1 MASTNVFPQLGD
13 IGDSFDSFSRPTV
26 RDSMNYYIY
35 EGESPLFYIPMEGGA
50 LDLIGQ
56 SVESISF
63 SIYNDGKKIA
73 LKEGMIFEGQN
84 ENQIISTFLFSL
96 DGDEKKIHYKI
107 ISYNSIDIEN
117 IILFKKDSENINHLA
132 RPMIP
137 QSGTVPKPVVIS
149 REDWGADPPDG
160 QYSNHPYYDK
170 LTLHHAACCS
180 AENIEEGLEQVK
192 WIQYFHQN
200 GRGWMD
206 IGYHFLVDRAGNIYQ
221 GRPET
226 VLGAHVG
233 GANTGNIG
241 VCLLGCYHPP
251 EDNCYQTM
259 TDESR
264 DALVKLYGWI
274 SDTYGQDPGALL
286 GHRDYFGTTA
296 CPGNNVWNEI
306 MIMRFEIND
315 YIESTLGPSISFQG
329 SPYPN
334 PFSDLVSL
342 RFHTTENSNI
352 QVDIFDLLGRNIS
365 SISGY
370 GSDEVIVQWNGKN
383 NKGKLLSSGIYL
395 AKPVGVETKNPLK
408 LIYLRGE

>member
-1 MASTNVFPQLGD
+1 
-13 IGDSFDSFSRPTV
+13 
-26 RDSMNYYIY
+26 
-35 EGESPLFYIPMEGGA
+35 
-50 LDLIGQ
+50 
-56 SVESISF
+56 
-63 SIYNDGKKIA
+63 
-73 LKEGMIFEGQN
+73 
-84 ENQIISTFLFSL
+84 
-96 DGDEKKIHYKI
+96 
-107 ISYNSIDIEN
+107 
-117 IILFKKDSENINHLA
+117 
-132 RPMIP
+132 
-137 QSGTVPKPVVIS
+137 
-149 REDWGADPPDG
+149 
-160 QYSNHPYYDK
+160 
-170 LTLHHAACCS
+170 
-180 AENIEEGLEQVK
+180 
-192 WIQYFHQN
+192 
-200 GRGWMD
+200 
-206 IGYHFLVDRAGNIYQ
+206 
-221 GRPET
+221 
-226 VLGAHVG
+226 
-233 GANTGNIG
+233 
-241 VCLLGCYHPP
+241 
-251 EDNCYQTM
+251 M

>member
-26 RDSMNYYIY
+26 RDSINYYIY

-306 MIMRFEIND
+306 TYYYSR
-315 YIESTLGPSISFQG
+315 
-329 SPYPN
+329 
-334 PFSDLVSL
+334 
-342 RFHTTENSNI
+342 
-352 QVDIFDLLGRNIS
+352 
-365 SISGY
+365 
-370 GSDEVIVQWNGKN
+370 
-383 NKGKLLSSGIYL
+383 
-395 AKPVGVETKNPLK
+395 
-408 LIYLRGE
+408 